1 MMISN
6 IMLLKKM
13 TIPLKIYRFKQII
26 NSENVTRKLNKVM
39 QLTLIMIFFPRNS
52 LKYFYDKPYLKKIT
66 SITIFCV
73 ILEEWKPEVIL
84 AVGGFGNEY
93 TSEMVPAAKG
103 CALPNLTEKTT
114 GN

>member
-1 MMISN
+1 MAI
-6 IMLLKKM
+6 
-13 TIPLKIYRFKQII
+13 IY
-26 NSENVTRKLNKVM
+26 
-39 QLTLIMIFFPRNS
+39 
-52 LKYFYDKPYLKKIT
+52 
-66 SITIFCV
+66 V

-114 GN
+114 GNALVTHIDRNGEKIVSMIFLTSLVRK